1 MQGKIVV
8 PLEDLKQ
15 QGTLKTRAA
24 LQGGKSTNGR
34 LEFEMEWRSYL
45 GIDSAEKQSAQQQ

>member
-1 MQGKIVV
+1 MQGKTVV

-45 GIDSAEKQSAQQQ
+45 GIDSAEKQRAQQQ